1 MNNSVYMVH
10 LIHWGD
16 SRNDEEEYMF
26 FGIFTSEIKAQAA
39 VNEYIG
45 ENEDDYWD
53 WSIEPVTINKTYK
66 QERL

>member
-1 MNNSVYMVH
+1 MDNVVYKVH

-16 SRNDEEEYMF
+16 CTDNAEEYMF
-26 FGIFTSEIKAQAA
+26 FGLFSSVAKAQAA

-53 WSIEPVTINKTYK
+53 WTIKPVVIDKVYV
-66 QERL
+66 